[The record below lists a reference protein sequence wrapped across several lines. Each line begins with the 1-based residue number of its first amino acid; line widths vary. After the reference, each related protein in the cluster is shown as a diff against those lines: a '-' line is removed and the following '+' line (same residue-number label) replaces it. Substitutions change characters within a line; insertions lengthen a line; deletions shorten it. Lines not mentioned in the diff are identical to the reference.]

1 MKKDEI
7 LYLNLIAIHAGIGM
21 IVFIAPFLSL
31 LYGYSIVIFGA
42 LLIIKRQNKNNEAL
56 IAAAYVVGSEV
67 FLRMTGGN
75 PLYEISKYAVMV
87 FLFIGMIYTGFSK
100 NATPYW
106 IFILLLIPSVLLS
119 TFVLNHDT
127 DMRKT
132 IAFNISGPVCLAVS
146 SIYNFRRKISLET
159 VNSILLSM
167 GLPIITTMVYLI
179 FYAPNIRDVV
189 TGTGSNVQTS
199 GGFGP
204 NQVSTILGLGVFIF
218 FSRIILESRSR
229 NMAVINLIISFVMAY
244 RGLVTFS
251 RGGMI
256 TGFFMIVLLLFFLYF
271 KSNKHGRLKLNIL
284 TVLLVLALFSV
295 WGYSS
300 YQTSGLIEK
309 RYANKDALGRSK
321 KTSFSGRE
329 TIAKGEWETFLKN
342 PIFGVGVGKGVE
354 ARAEAMGKT
363 REQTHISHDEI
374 TRMLAEH
381 GALGIIGLL
390 ILFFTPFFLYLENK
404 FNMFLLCFV
413 LFWLLTINHAAMRI
427 AAPAFVYSLSL
438 LNINIGEIAKRRTS
452 EEIELSNN

>member
-167 GLPIITTMVYLI
+167 GLPIITMMVYLI
-179 FYAPNIRDVV
+179 FYAPNIRDIV
-189 TGTGSNVQTS
+189 TGTSSNVETS

-229 NMAVINLIISFVMAY
+229 NMAVINLIIAFVMAY

-271 KSNKHGRLKLNIL
+271 KSNPRGRSKLYVL
-284 TVLLVLALFSV
+284 TVLLAVALFSV

-321 KTSFSGRE
+321 KSNFSGRE
-329 TIAKGEWETFLKN
+329 EIAKGEWETFLKN

-354 ARAEAMGKT
+354 VRAEKKGKNLT
-363 REQTHISHDEI
+363 NISHDEI

-381 GALGIIGLL
+381 GTLGIIGLL

-438 LNINIGEIAKRRTS
+438 LNINFGEITTKRTS
-452 EEIELSNN
+452 KEIDLSNN